1 VSSNLTLPAN
11 FITKREINMQATR
24 NNVIVERIAASKETT
39 SGIILKSTEEPDK
52 ALVLNVGPDV
62 LEVSEGDLVLL
73 NWNKATAIND
83 VYIIPE
89 DDIVLKFED

>member
-1 VSSNLTLPAN
+1 
-11 FITKREINMQATR
+11 
-24 NNVIVERIAASKETT
+24 VIVERIAASKETT

>member
-1 VSSNLTLPAN
+1 
-11 FITKREINMQATR
+11 MQATR
-24 NNVIVERIAASKETT
+24 NNVIVERIAASRETA

-52 ALVLNVGPDV
+52 AMVLNVGPDV
-62 LEVSEGDLVLL
+62 VEVIEGDVVLL

-89 DDIVLKFED
+89 DDIVLKFEE